1 MINIKRDMLD
11 VLLFDQYS
19 LEIITFKVH
28 MIRVV
33 KVIVL
38 RYRVSSQLLSL
49 FVQDSTIEFSAHLA
63 FLKHKMF

>member
-1 MINIKRDMLD
+1 MINNIKRDMLD
-11 VLLFDQYS
+11 VLLSDQYS
-19 LEIITFKVH
+19 LEIHHKVH

-49 FVQDSTIEFSAHLA
+49 FVHDSTIEFSAHLA
-63 FLKHKMF
+63 FLKHEMF

>member
-11 VLLFDQYS
+11 VLLSDQYS

-38 RYRVSSQLLSL
+38 RYRVSSQLWSL
-49 FVQDSTIEFSAHLA
+49 FVHDSTIDLSAHLA